1 MTGLRSLFPILV
13 PPRLWERANALDSNA
28 FVTAAMAG
36 PVLAAGSIAVLGPP
50 GAMIV
55 LAIPYGLAVL
65 ALRGVRTPIGA
76 PASDAPVLRSALAGI
91 GYVWRNPTLRG
102 LAVAI
107 ATRTF
112 AGGIISIVVPLIV
125 LRQLGASELAV
136 GIAFAMSGLSG
147 MVSVLVVGRIDS
159 RGREWR
165 LMVVALLLLAPL
177 SGLLLLPAGSLGL
190 TEPLLGFAVLCLTLL
205 LIGLLEGPLDIGLFT
220 IRQRRTA
227 TAWIGRAF
235 AISMAVNA
243 LGYPV
248 GAAIAGAVSEVSISA
263 AILLAVVAGLLAA
276 GLAAVLVPRT
286 DPSDP
291 SIAAPD
297 RELPPPDLAGPA
309 PAQAV
314 T

>member
-1 MTGLRSLFPILV
+1 
-13 PPRLWERANALDSNA
+13 
-28 FVTAAMAG
+28 
-36 PVLAAGSIAVLGPP
+36 
-50 GAMIV
+50 
-55 LAIPYGLAVL
+55 
-65 ALRGVRTPIGA
+65 
-76 PASDAPVLRSALAGI
+76 
-91 GYVWRNPTLRG
+91 
-102 LAVAI
+102 
-107 ATRTF
+107 
-112 AGGIISIVVPLIV
+112 
-125 LRQLGASELAV
+125 V
-136 GIAFAMSGLSG
+136 GIAFAMSGLAG
-147 MVSVLVVGRIDS
+147 MVSVLIVGRIDS

-190 TEPLLGFAVLCLTLL
+190 TEPLVGFAVLCLTLL

-297 RELPPPDLAGPA
+297 RELPPPDLDGPA
-309 PAQAV
+309 PAQSV